1 MYERV
6 LGMKVDDYKLLV
18 TLDETKTLRRAAE
31 KLFISQ
37 PAVSQRLKSI
47 EDEWG
52 VRIFVRTKK
61 ELYVTG
67 EGEKIIEHA
76 RSVVDKEALVKE
88 YIRINQN
95 SIQGN
100 LSIGVSSLIGH
111 TILPEIVAQYLNLYP
126 NVNIKIKV
134 GSSQQIMEEQNDFHI
149 SIIRGNRM
157 MNKQNELLFIDR
169 HYLVTPKS
177 NEGDKPLP
185 IIEFQADPIYLSEI
199 EQFFEQ
205 RFNRKYD
212 PQIKVDQIATCRA
225 LLLEGIGVT
234 VLPEIVLDDFD
245 KSKFNLD
252 EVLFDN
258 RPITRDT
265 YIAFDKSVLELP
277 QVKAFLTLV
286 RTFVN
291 AS

>member
-1 MYERV
+1 
-6 LGMKVDDYKLLV
+6 MKVDDYKLLV
-18 TLDETKTLRRAAE
+18 TLDETRTLRRAAE

-52 VRIFVRTKK
+52 VKIFVRTKK

-76 RSVVDKEALVKE
+76 RSVVERESLVKE

-111 TILPEIVAQYLNLYP
+111 TILPEILAQYLKLYP

-134 GSSQQIMEEQNDFHI
+134 GSSQQIINEQNDFHI
-149 SIIRGNRM
+149 CIVRGNRIL
-157 MNKQNELLFIDR
+157 NKQNELLFVDR
-169 HYLVTPKS
+169 HYLVTPKTTDD
-177 NEGDKPLP
+177 EKQLP
-185 IIEFQADPIYLSEI
+185 IIEFQADPIYISEI
-199 EQFFEQ
+199 EQFFER

-212 PQIKVDQIATCRA
+212 SQIKVDQIATCRA
-225 LLLEGIGVT
+225 LLLEGIGMT
-234 VLPEIVLDDFD
+234 VLPEIVVEGFD
-245 KSKFNLD
+245 STQFNID
-252 EVLFDN
+252 EVLYEE

-265 YIAFDKSVLELP
+265 YIAFDRSVLELP
-277 QVKAFLTLV
+277 QVKTFLTLV

-291 AS
+291 AN

>member
-1 MYERV
+1 
-6 LGMKVDDYKLLV
+6 MKVDDYKLLV
-18 TLDETKTLRRAAE
+18 TLDETRTLRRAAE

-52 VRIFVRTKK
+52 VKIFIRTKK

-76 RSVVDKEALVKE
+76 RSVVERETLVKE

-111 TILPEIVAQYLNLYP
+111 TILPEILAQYLKLYP

-134 GSSQQIMEEQNDFHI
+134 GSSQQIIGEQNDFHI
-149 SIIRGNRM
+149 SIVRGNQM
-157 MNKQNELLFIDR
+157 LNKQNELLFVDR
-169 HYLVTPKS
+169 HYLVAPKENDDRS
-177 NEGDKPLP
+177 RLP
-185 IIEFQADPIYLSEI
+185 IIEFQADPMYISEI
-199 EQFFEQ
+199 EQFFEH
-205 RFNRKYD
+205 RFSRKYD
-212 PQIKVDQIATCRA
+212 AQIKVDQIATCRA
-225 LLLEGIGVT
+225 LLLEGIGMT
-234 VLPEIVLDDFD
+234 VLPEIVVEGFD
-245 KSKFNLD
+245 EDRFNID
-252 EVLFDN
+252 EVMVAG

-265 YIAFDKSVLELP
+265 YIAFDRSVLELP
-277 QVKAFLTLV
+277 QVEAFLTLV

-291 AS
+291 AN

>member
-1 MYERV
+1 
-6 LGMKVDDYKLLV
+6 MKVDDYKLLV
-18 TLDETKTLRRAAE
+18 TLDETRTLRRAAE

-52 VRIFVRTKK
+52 VKIFVRTKK

-76 RSVVDKEALVKE
+76 RNVVERESLVKE

-111 TILPEIVAQYLNLYP
+111 TILPEILAQYLKLYP

-134 GSSQQIMEEQNDFHI
+134 GSSQQIISEQNDFHI
-149 SIIRGNRM
+149 CIVRGNRIL
-157 MNKQNELLFIDR
+157 NKQNELLFVDR
-169 HYLVTPKS
+169 HYLVTPKTTDD
-177 NEGDKPLP
+177 EKQLP
-185 IIEFQADPIYLSEI
+185 IIEFQADPIYISEI
-199 EQFFEQ
+199 EQFFER

-212 PQIKVDQIATCRA
+212 SQIKVDQIATCRA
-225 LLLEGIGVT
+225 LLLEGIGMT
-234 VLPEIVLDDFD
+234 VLPEIVVEGFD
-245 KSKFNLD
+245 STQFNID
-252 EVLFDN
+252 EVLYED

-265 YIAFDKSVLELP
+265 YIAFDRSVLELP

-291 AS
+291 AN

>member
-1 MYERV
+1 
-6 LGMKVDDYKLLV
+6 MKVDDYRLLV
-18 TLDETKTLRRAAE
+18 TLDETRTLRRAAE

-37 PAVSQRLKSI
+37 PAVSQRLRSI

-52 VRIFVRTKK
+52 VKIFIRTKK
-61 ELYVTG
+61 ELYITG

-76 RSVVDKEALVKE
+76 RNVVDREAHVKE

-95 SIQGN
+95 SVQGN

-111 TILPEIVAQYLNLYP
+111 TILPEILAQYLKLYP

-134 GSSQQIMEEQNDFHI
+134 GSSQQIVEEQNDFHI
-149 SIIRGNRM
+149 AIVRGNHI
-157 MNKQNELLFIDR
+157 MNKQNELLFVDR
-169 HYLVTPKS
+169 HFLVTPKS
-177 NEGDKPLP
+177 GEDGKMLP
-185 IIEFQADPIYLSEI
+185 VIEFQADPIYISEI
-199 EQFFEQ
+199 EQYFEYK
-205 RFNRKYD
+205 FNRKYD

-225 LLLEGIGVT
+225 MLLEGIGVT
-234 VLPEIVLDDFD
+234 VLPEIVLEGFETD
-245 KSKFNLD
+245 KFHLD
-252 EVLFDN
+252 EAMYEN
-258 RPITRDT
+258 RPITRET
-265 YIAFDKSVLELP
+265 YIAYDNSVLELP

>member
-1 MYERV
+1 
-6 LGMKVDDYKLLV
+6 MKVDDYKLLV
-18 TLDETKTLRRAAE
+18 TLDETRTLRRAAE

-52 VRIFVRTKK
+52 VKIFVRTKK

-76 RSVVDKEALVKE
+76 RSVVERESLVKE

-111 TILPEIVAQYLNLYP
+111 TILPEILAQYLKLYP

-134 GSSQQIMEEQNDFHI
+134 GSSQQIINEQNDFHI
-149 SIIRGNRM
+149 CIVRGNRIL
-157 MNKQNELLFIDR
+157 NKQNELLFVDR
-169 HYLVTPKS
+169 HYLVTPKTTDD
-177 NEGDKPLP
+177 EKRLP
-185 IIEFQADPIYLSEI
+185 IIEFQADPIYISEI
-199 EQFFEQ
+199 EQFFER

-212 PQIKVDQIATCRA
+212 SQIKVDQIATCRA
-225 LLLEGIGVT
+225 LLLEGIGMT
-234 VLPEIVLDDFD
+234 VLPEIVVEGFD
-245 KSKFNLD
+245 STQFNID
-252 EVLFDN
+252 EVLYEE

-265 YIAFDKSVLELP
+265 YIAFDRSVLELP

-291 AS
+291 AN

>member
-1 MYERV
+1 
-6 LGMKVDDYKLLV
+6 MKIDDYKLLV
-18 TLDETKTLRRAAE
+18 TLDETRTLRRAAE

-52 VRIFVRTKK
+52 VKIFIRTKK
-61 ELYVTG
+61 ELYITG

-76 RSVVDKEALVKE
+76 RNVVERESYVKE
-88 YIRINQN
+88 YIRINRN
-95 SIQGN
+95 SVQGN

-111 TILPEIVAQYLNLYP
+111 TILPEILAQYLKLYP

-134 GSSQQIMEEQNDFHI
+134 GSSQQIVEEQNDFHI
-149 SIIRGNRM
+149 AIVRGNRI
-157 MNKQNELLFIDR
+157 MNKSNELLFIDR
-169 HYLVTPKS
+169 HYMVTPKS
-177 NEGDKPLP
+177 RENEKTLP
-185 IIEFQADPIYLSEI
+185 VIEFQADPIYISEI
-199 EQFFEQ
+199 EQYFEHK
-205 RFNRKYD
+205 FNRKYD

-225 LLLEGIGVT
+225 MLLEGIGVT
-234 VLPEIVLDDFD
+234 VLPEIVLDGFETD
-245 KSKFNLD
+245 KFHLD
-252 EVLFDN
+252 EVMYEN

-265 YIAFDKSVLELP
+265 YIAYDNSVLELP